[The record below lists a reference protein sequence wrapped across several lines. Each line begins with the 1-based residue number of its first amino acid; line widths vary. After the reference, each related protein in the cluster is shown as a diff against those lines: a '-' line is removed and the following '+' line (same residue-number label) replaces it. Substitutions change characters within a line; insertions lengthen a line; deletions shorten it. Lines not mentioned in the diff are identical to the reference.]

1 MSGSIES
8 LKLSSIAFAR
18 RAADHAKVCTMNS
31 VIIWD
36 LETVPDLR
44 GPAAA
49 NDLGDKSDDEI
60 REAMGDKFPKHVY
73 HSIACISALIAY
85 RSNRRLIGQL
95 WAIPP

>member
-18 RAADHAKVCTMNS
+18 RAANHAKVCTMNS
-31 VIIWD
+31 VIRD

-49 NDLGDKSDDEI
+49 NDLGDKSDDKI